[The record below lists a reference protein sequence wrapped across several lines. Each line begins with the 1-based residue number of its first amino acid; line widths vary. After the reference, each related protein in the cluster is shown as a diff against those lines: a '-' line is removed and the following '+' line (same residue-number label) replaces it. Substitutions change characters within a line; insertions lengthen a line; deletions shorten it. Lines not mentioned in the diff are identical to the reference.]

1 MKVILDNKAS
11 KQFKKLDSVTKDRIG
26 SFFDEL
32 QTLPNPRQKGKALT
46 GNLKGLWRYRVQDY
60 RLICHIQDKELIILC
75 LEIDHRSKVYE

>member
-1 MKVILDNKAS
+1 MEFIYSPKAEKQLEKLGFATQKQIS
-11 KQFKKLDSVTKDRIG
+11 KYVANL
-26 SFFDEL
+26 E
-32 QTLPNPRQKGKALT
+32 TLPNPRQKGKALT